1 MKKLFFILFLLASL
15 VSSAQIVPPTGFT
28 AINQRYHWIAGRF
41 QDSLYIGTGDFAGA
55 PLGTRLSSILTTNS
69 SSGHTL
75 NGMFRANQTAATSGS
90 IQGVEAYTKTSNATG
105 TVTLAIGHVGNG
117 EHSGAG
123 TVTWMRSVQGGG
135 ISGAGTVTNWAGL
148 YSQPGAITGT
158 GTITNL
164 YGVYLADPTQGAGT
178 ITNRWG
184 VYSADDSATN
194 YFAGFVRLAK
204 APATIDTTT
213 YKPVVRNTTTG
224 DLYTGSWQGA
234 GGGDVPTLEEVLDEG
249 FTVGGTN
256 IDMEDMSILWT
267 VSPGVVGDLVPSIT
281 ASRDWI
287 LPDQSGTIA
296 LLSDIDNIYNTDG
309 TLSGN
314 RQLSG
319 AETYSLTLG
328 GATTAQL
335 TALNVNA
342 AASTHNIAGAFSLL
356 GGATTKIEGDKL
368 DLSGLDSVV
377 LSTVGMA
384 VDTTFYKPM
393 VRHQSSGKLMKTWWS
408 TFGAGGTPTLEE
420 VATEG
425 HTSTI
430 GLQLLTVSTA
440 AAGGGFTFNIAEDGT
455 YVGNGWGGVIRQDN
469 SNGSIYLQ
477 TTAASGTAGG
487 TPSYGSAA
495 LRIKAD
501 GQINFGS
508 GYGTSFYTGTHKY
521 SIQTDASGNLV
532 EGPGLIGNFTPANST
547 DNTYP
552 NKTFAA
558 DNTNLY
564 YRMTTGTWVK
574 IAWTAF

>member
-1 MKKLFFILFLLASL
+1 MKKLLFILFLLASL
-15 VSSAQIVPPTGFT
+15 VSGAQIVPPTGFT

-55 PLGTRLSSILTTNS
+55 PLGTRLSSILTTTS
-69 SSGHTL
+69 SSGHVL

-135 ISGAGTVTNWAGL
+135 IVSGAGTVTNWAGL

-296 LLSDIDNIYNTDG
+296 LLSDITASTLQEVTDAGQTTDDYISVDAVRIKPTYTSNYVGALSYSGNGTSAGG
-309 TLSGN
+309 TLILREFSTGAGN
-314 RQLSG
+314 I
-319 AETYSLTLG
+319 ATLN
-328 GATTAQL
+328 TIDL
-335 TALNVNA
+335 TADRTLRLPDEDDTLATRGFVR
-342 AASTHNIAGAFSLL
+342 SLL
-356 GGATTKIEGDKL
+356 
-368 DLSGLDSVV
+368 S
-377 LSTVGMA
+377 
-384 VDTTFYKPM
+384 
-393 VRHQSSGKLMKTWWS
+393 
-408 TFGAGGTPTLEE
+408 GAGGTPTLEE

-425 HTSTI
+425 HTSSI

-440 AAGGGFTFNIAEDGT
+440 VSGGGFTFNIAEDGT
-455 YVGNGWGGVIRQDN
+455 YVGNGWGGVVRQDN
-469 SNGSIYLQ
+469 SNGSIYIQ
-477 TTAASGTAGG
+477 STAASGTAGG
-487 TPSYGSAA
+487 TPTYGSAA

-501 GQINFGS
+501 GQINFGA